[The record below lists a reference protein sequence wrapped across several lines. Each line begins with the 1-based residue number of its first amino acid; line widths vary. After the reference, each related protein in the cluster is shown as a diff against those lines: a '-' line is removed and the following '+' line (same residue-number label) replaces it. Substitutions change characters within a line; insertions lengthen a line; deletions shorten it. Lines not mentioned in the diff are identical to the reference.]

1 MNTSTFTR
9 HLFAVFAGLTLLTT
23 GIRADVVPFSE
34 SYSSESTTEG
44 WTTSAEDRFTPVI
57 MSEND
62 DYFLSVEQSQRYN
75 NGCVVTGTILNG
87 KAIASDDFTLM
98 FDMRLGNA
106 NNQSPVELE
115 IRDAANEGVVFSLS
129 SASISTT
136 VNLATW
142 LINDTEKWVLL
153 PYSGASSDISQ
164 IKWYSYK
171 ICRWHGLTFL
181 TITDRETGEAV
192 FQQSAIIG
200 SSATGGLGNIVFKTM
215 RRNAN
220 FAIDNIVLRAM
231 EDDDIPTVVPVSY
244 TVRFQDENGTA
255 IKNDT
260 TIVSY
265 VGATISPTNRE
276 KESIMFDG
284 KKYLYKEGENTIT
297 LTDDASSNV
306 ITLVFR
312 PAAVYSYTIYANY
325 GSNRKEWKKGT
336 GFEGDAVTYYYPEYM
351 LDGTTLYRTA
361 TKSAN
366 PHFGGI
372 LTLDTDQKEANIYY
386 ANGVKEDVVFY
397 KEAEAMEG
405 FVSMNTN
412 NADIRCSD
420 GKGGIIDGEKPVV
433 LTTLPAG
440 SYLICGQTWGTP
452 GYTATVTANGSTVFS
467 NTSTGAIYC
476 SIEPFYLSEETTL
489 YISNTGIE
497 ETNTYYTEQTGYT
510 IGLKMLD
517 YIWIQRIEAEPQFV
531 AQFNRAD
538 STLTFKK
545 GIADNSTYAWDA
557 SDTSSGIPRWYLR
570 RNYVTKVKF
579 DKSFAEARPKSCRL
593 WFYYFTK
600 LREVEGIENLN
611 TSETT
616 DMYGMFNCCYSLTS
630 LDVSHFDT
638 GNVTNMGGM
647 FNQCYML
654 EAIDVSHFNTEN
666 VTNMYYMFRNCE
678 SLTSLDV
685 SHFDT
690 HNVTDMGWMFCGCYS
705 LENLDVSHFNT
716 ENVTRMT
723 SMFWWCRNLKAIDVS
738 RFNTEK
744 VCDTGWMFNGCM
756 SLEKLDLSNFNT
768 ANDTLMTNMFYAC
781 ATLKELDLRSF
792 NTAKVKEMDWM
803 FRDCWNLETIT
814 VGDSWTTAQVAAADS
829 MFYDCESLVGGAG
842 TRYDSTHINYT
853 YARVDGG
860 ADTPGYFTAATSSAI
875 LTHKRETGRKGNI
888 YSLAGQKLNRPQRG
902 VVIEGGKKA
911 IVK

>member
-1 MNTSTFTR
+1 M
-9 HLFAVFAGLTLLTT
+9 FAVFVGLTLLTT

-87 KAIASDDFTLM
+87 KATAGDDFTLS

-106 NNQSPVELE
+106 NNQYPVKLE

-129 SASISTT
+129 AASISTSVRLT
-136 VNLATW
+136 TW
-142 LINDTEKWVLL
+142 LINDTEKYVVL
-153 PYSGASSDISQ
+153 PYSGSSSDISQ

-171 ICRWHGLTFL
+171 ICRWHELTFL
-181 TITDRETGEAV
+181 TIIDRETGEAV
-192 FQQSAIIG
+192 FQQSTIGG
-200 SSATGGLGNIVFKTM
+200 SSATGGLGDIVFTTK

-220 FAIDNIVLRAM
+220 LAIDNIVLRAI
-231 EDDDIPTVVPVSY
+231 ENDDIPTVAPVSY

-265 VGATISPTNRE
+265 VGATASPTNRE

-312 PAAVYSYTIYANY
+312 PAAVYSYTVYADY
-325 GSNRKEWKKGT
+325 GSNRKEWLSGK

-361 TKSAN
+361 TKSTN

-372 LTLDTDQKEANIYY
+372 LTLDADQKETNIYY
-386 ANGVKEDVVFY
+386 TKDVKENVVFY

-405 FVSMNTN
+405 FISMNTN

-420 GKGGIIDGEKPVV
+420 GKGGIIDGEEPVV
-433 LTTLPAG
+433 LTILPAG

-476 SIEPFYLSEETTL
+476 SAEPFYLSEETTL
-489 YISNTGIE
+489 YISNTGVE

-510 IGLKMLD
+510 VGLKMLD
-517 YIWIQRIEAEPQFV
+517 YIWIQRVETEPQYI
-531 AQFNRAD
+531 AQINFSD
-538 STLTFKK
+538 STLIFKK
-545 GIADNSTYAWDA
+545 GIIADGYSSFTWDA
-557 SDTSSGIPRWYLR
+557 SDTSGSAPHWYSY
-570 RNYVTKVKF
+570 RNYVTKVRF
-579 DKSFAEARPKSCRL
+579 DKSFADARPKSCCF
-593 WFYYFTK
+593 WFSNFTK

-616 DMYGMFNCCYSLTS
+616 DMYAMFNNCSSLTS
-630 LDVSHFDT
+630 L
-638 GNVTNMGGM
+638 
-647 FNQCYML
+647 
-654 EAIDVSHFNTEN
+654 DVSHFNTEN
-666 VTNMYYMFRNCE
+666 VTNMFYMFRNCE

-690 HNVTDMGWMFCGCYS
+690 HNVTDMGWMFCGCYA
-705 LENLDVSHFNT
+705 LENLDVSHFDT

-744 VCDTGWMFNGCM
+744 ACDTGWMFNGCM
-756 SLEKLDLSNFNT
+756 SLEKLNLTNFNT

-781 ATLKELDLRSF
+781 TTLKELDLRSF

-803 FRDCWNLETIT
+803 FRFCWNLETIT
-814 VGDSWTTAQVAAADS
+814 VGDSWTTALVTAADS
-829 MFYDCESLVGGAG
+829 VFYGCESLVGGAG
-842 TRYDSTHINYT
+842 TKYDESRIDYT

-860 ADTPGYFTAATSSAI
+860 LSNPGYFTAAVPSAVM
-875 LTHKRETGRKGNI
+875 TPKRETGRKGSI
-888 YSLAGQKLNRPQRG
+888 YSIAGRKLNRLQRG
-902 VVIEGGKKA
+902 VVIEDGKKT